1 MRPLKIE
8 MSAFGSY
15 AGHTVIDF
23 SALTGGLFLVTGD
36 TGAGKTTLFDAIVYA
51 LYDQTSGGLR
61 DGRMMRSQYAAS
73 GDKTFVKLTF
83 VCHGKEY
90 TIVRS
95 PEYERA
101 SRRKKSD
108 GTVTMTK
115 EKAAVAL
122 FMPDGECFRGR
133 KKDIDQKITEII
145 GLDAGQFMQVSMIA
159 QGDFMKLLYASSKDR
174 KIIFSK
180 IFRTGLYWR
189 IQENLKNEA
198 GSFYG
203 RLEDA
208 RKRYCQE
215 LGRTAA
221 EPGSEEEQILAELL
235 EKNYPDAARVDE
247 MLDTICK
254 KDELRYREADHD
266 RRKIENRLELLRK
279 EEGELR
285 HRQEAER
292 RCEEARQNIMGLQEQ
307 QRCQREMLKT
317 AAAEKEACE
326 HRQREESEG
335 LQNTI
340 YQIRHML
347 PLYDI
352 FREKNAVL
360 QDTGNELDRL
370 MKKEHLVHDQLEDMK
385 KQQEQYESVLAGE
398 VAVTEEY
405 IRVTHQKAECQERLS
420 RLRTLLS
427 LMKKREQ
434 QEERCQRAQMAH
446 DQADRVYQEKNR
458 KYEQLYHL
466 FLAEQAGIL
475 AGELKEKQP
484 CPVCGSFSHPSPAV
498 LPENAPDQHAVDE
511 AGAKADEARNRR
523 QQCLADA
530 QKQMGIYQEMQTSVK
545 REGECLLDEQW
556 VDDFEYMDGLI
567 KQWGES
573 VRELEGM
580 VHKLE
585 ADRQELDQVKKAK
598 VRLEQQK
605 MKAET
610 GEQNLK
616 QKKQELEHLQ
626 MTLKGEIA
634 VIRKQLSYGTK
645 DEALMILEQKQKR
658 LMTLNQAVEKAGE
671 LCLKLDNDSER
682 TAGKLQAAFEE
693 EKKAEQALE
702 MILKRQNTEGQ
713 ERGGRVLE
721 EIETELADITEQ
733 KEKAEKKCRELYA
746 IRAGNLSVCKNI
758 QKSRME
764 YESLRGQYQMRQ
776 ELSRTANGSLAGSTK
791 IDLETYVLRYYF
803 KQIIDAANRRLIKM
817 NGRQFLL
824 QCTSVEKLGNRGEA
838 GLNLDVYSLVTG
850 SVRDVKTLSGGESFM
865 AALSMA
871 LGMADIIG
879 CMAGAVQV
887 DTMFVDEGFGSLDE
901 ASRNQAVHI
910 LQQLAGDRR
919 IIGIISHVSELRD
932 CIDCQLRVKK
942 TENGSLAEWI

>member
-15 AGHTVIDF
+15 AGYTVIDF
-23 SALTGGLFLVTGD
+23 TTLTGGLFLVTGD

-61 DGRMMRSQYAAS
+61 DGRMMRSQYASS

-83 VCHGKEY
+83 VCRGEEY
-90 TIVRS
+90 TIIRS

-101 SRRKKSD
+101 GRRKKAD
-108 GTVTMTK
+108 GTVPMTK
-115 EKAAVAL
+115 EKAAVEL
-122 FMPDGECFRGR
+122 IMPDGESFRGR

-159 QGDFMKLLYASSKDR
+159 QGDFMKLLHASSKDR

-198 GSFYG
+198 GSFYV

-215 LGRTAA
+215 LGRTVTKQ
-221 EPGSEEEQILAELL
+221 GSEEEQILAELL

-247 MLDTICK
+247 LLESICK
-254 KDELRYREADHD
+254 KDEANYRKADD
-266 RRKIENRLELLRK
+266 NRRKIDMRLELLRK

-292 RCEEARQNIMGLQEQ
+292 RCEEAKQNIMNLKEQ
-307 QRCQREMLKT
+307 QLYQKEMMKT
-317 AAAEKEACE
+317 AAAKKEICE
-326 HRQREESEG
+326 RRKKEESEG

-347 PLYDI
+347 PLFDS
-352 FREKNAVL
+352 FREKNTVL
-360 QDTGNELDRL
+360 QNTGNELDAL
-370 MKKEHLVHDQLEDMK
+370 VKKENMIHEQLESMK
-385 KQQEQYESVLAGE
+385 KQREGYETVIAEE
-398 VAVTEEY
+398 VSLSEEY
-405 IRVTHQKAECQERLS
+405 IRITHRRTEGQERLD
-420 RLRTLLS
+420 RLRGLLA
-427 LMKKREQ
+427 LMMKRDEQ
-434 QEERCQRAQMAH
+434 EKCCQNAQMAH
-446 DQADRVYQEKNR
+446 EQADRVYQEQNKE
-458 KYEQLYHL
+458 YEQLYHL

-475 AGELKEKQP
+475 AGELRDNYP
-484 CPVCGSFSHPSPAV
+484 CPVCGSAFHPLPAV
-498 LPENAPDQHAVDE
+498 LPENAPDQQAVDE
-511 AGAKADEARNRR
+511 AAARADEARNRR
-523 QQCLADA
+523 QQCLAEA
-530 QKQMGIYQEMQTSVK
+530 QKQFGIYQEMNTSVN
-545 REGECLLDEQW
+545 REGICLMDEQW
-556 VDDFEYMDGLI
+556 QDDSEHIDNLI
-567 KQWGES
+567 KRWQRT
-573 VRELEGM
+573 VKDLEGM
-580 VHKLE
+580 IHQLEIKLE
-585 ADRQELDQVKKAK
+585 KLEQVKKAK
-598 VRLEQQK
+598 DRLEQQRETTE
-605 MKAET
+605 AE
-610 GEQNLK
+610 EEKLK
-616 QKKQELEHLQ
+616 QNIQELEQLQ
-626 MTLKGEIA
+626 MTLKGETA
-634 VIRKQLSYGTK
+634 VLRKQLSFETK
-645 DEALMILEQKQKR
+645 DEAMSILEQNRKR
-658 LMTLNQAVEKAGE
+658 LEELDQAVREARE
-671 LCLKLDNDSER
+671 ACLKLDNESER
-682 TAGKLQAAFEE
+682 TAGQLQAAFEE
-693 EKKAEQALE
+693 EKKARQALE
-702 MILKRQNTEGQ
+702 EFTKQQNAEDG
-713 ERGGRVLE
+713 EIVDRKLE
-721 EIETELADITEQ
+721 KMEVKLADIRQQ
-733 KEKAEKKCRELYA
+733 KEKSDRECQELYA
-746 IRAGNLSVCKNI
+746 VRAGNLSVCKNM

-764 YESLRGQYQMRQ
+764 YETLKGQYQIRQ

-803 KQIIDAANRRLIKM
+803 KQIIDAANRRLIQM

-838 GLNLDVYSLVTG
+838 GLNLDVYSMVTG
-850 SVRDVKTLSGGESFM
+850 SIRDVKTLSGGESFM

-879 CMAGAVQV
+879 RMAGAVQV

-901 ASRNQAVHI
+901 ASRNQAVRI

-942 TENGSLAEWI
+942 TEKGSLAEWL

>member
-1 MRPLKIE
+1 MRPLKVE

-23 SALTGGLFLVTGD
+23 TALTGGLFLVTGD

-83 VCHGKEY
+83 VCRGEEY

-95 PEYERA
+95 PEYERI

-108 GTVTMTK
+108 GTVMMTR
-115 EKAAVAL
+115 EKAAVTL
-122 FMPDGECFRGR
+122 FMPDGECYKGR

-159 QGDFMKLLYASSKDR
+159 QGDFMKLLHASSKDR

-221 EPGSEEEQILAELL
+221 EPGSEEERILAELL
-235 EKNYPDAARVDE
+235 EKNYPDADRVDALLE
-247 MLDTICK
+247 IICK
-254 KDELRYREADHD
+254 KDEVRYSEADGS
-266 RRKIENRLELLRK
+266 RRKAENRLELLRK

-285 HRQEAER
+285 HLQEAER
-292 RCEEARQNIMGLQEQ
+292 RCAEAKQNILDLKEQ
-307 QRCQREMLKT
+307 QLYQKKLIQA

-326 HRQREESEG
+326 QRQEEESEE
-335 LQNTI
+335 LQNII
-340 YQIRHML
+340 YRIRHML
-347 PLYDI
+347 PLYDA
-352 FREKNAVL
+352 FQGKNTVL
-360 QDTGNELDRL
+360 QDTDNELR
-370 MKKEHLVHDQLEDMK
+370 MMIKKEELLQERLENMK
-385 KQQEQYESVLAGE
+385 RQREQYEALLAGE
-398 VAVTEEY
+398 AAVTEEY
-405 IRVTHQKAECQERLS
+405 IRITHQKAECQERLN
-420 RLRTLLS
+420 RLQTLLV

-434 QEERCQRAQMAH
+434 QKGRCRRAQAAH
-446 DQADRVYQEKNR
+446 EQADRIYQEHNR

-475 AGELKEKQP
+475 AGELQDGQP
-484 CPVCGSFSHPSPAV
+484 CPVCGSFTHPSPAV
-498 LPENAPDQHAVDE
+498 LPESAPDQQAVDG
-511 AGAKADEARNRR
+511 AGTKADEARNRR

-530 QKQMGIYQEMQTSVK
+530 QKQIGIYQEMNTSVN
-545 REGECLLDEQW
+545 REGKGLLDEQW
-556 VDDFEYMDGLI
+556 NDDAEYIGGLI
-567 KQWGES
+567 GQWQENIMKLGS
-573 VRELEGM
+573 RIHELEA
-580 VHKLE
+580 KRE
-585 ADRQELDQVKKAK
+585 ELDDVKKA
-598 VRLEQQK
+598 RDGLEQQK
-605 MKAET
+605 VKAET
-610 GEQNLK
+610 EEQNLK
-616 QKKQELEHLQ
+616 QKKKELEQLQ
-626 MTLKGEIA
+626 MTLKGEMA
-634 VIRKQLSYGTK
+634 VLRKELSYETK
-645 DEALMILEQKQKR
+645 EEALSILEQKQKR
-658 LMTLNQAVEKAGE
+658 LLGLNQAVQKAGE
-671 LCLKLDNDSER
+671 VCLKLDGDSER
-682 TAGKLQAAFEE
+682 TAGMLQAALEE
-693 EKKAEQALE
+693 EEKAEQALQE
-702 MILKRQNTEGQ
+702 LMRGQNAEGA
-713 ERGGRVLE
+713 ERGGRKLE
-721 EIETELADITEQ
+721 EIEAELAGMREQ
-733 KEKAEKKCRELYA
+733 KEEAERVCRELYA
-746 IRAGNLSVCKNI
+746 IRAGNLAVCKNI

-764 YESLRGQYQMRQ
+764 YESLKGQYQMRQ

-824 QCTSVEKLGNRGEA
+824 QCTSVEKLGNRGET

-901 ASRNQAVHI
+901 ASRNQAVQI

-919 IIGIISHVSELRD
+919 LIGIISHVSELRN

-942 TENGSLAEWI
+942 TEKGSLAEWV